1 MNDLLMHS
9 GGAKQPPNTFK
20 DSKDQIWSNCSC
32 NKKDWF
38 QNQAVRSNSREF
50 PAAAISCSLTDIES
64 IKDNEDKGDDFKCL
78 VLTDQSI
85 LQNLEISINNNT
97 KQKRQQTLTLEKLK
111 QEVLRIFSALKKSVE
126 LWTNQSGWLISGW
139 SGNLIKELTGIEN
152 ILKFSDETNW
162 KICELKN

>member
-1 MNDLLMHS
+1 MNDLSMHS

-64 IKDNEDKGDDFKCL
+64 IKDNEDKGNDFKCL
-78 VLTDQSI
+78 GLTDQSI
-85 LQNLEISINNNT
+85 LWNLEISINNNT

-111 QEVLRIFSALKKSVE
+111 QEDLRHFCLKKI
-126 LWTNQSGWLISGW
+126 SGMMNESIKWWAINFWLIGS
-139 SGNLIKELTGIEN
+139 
-152 ILKFSDETNW
+152 FD
-162 KICELKN
+162 

>member
-1 MNDLLMHS
+1 MNDLSMHS

-38 QNQAVRSNSREF
+38 QNQAVRSNSCEF

-64 IKDNEDKGDDFKCL
+64 IKDNEDKGNDFKCL
-78 VLTDQSI
+78 GLTDQSI
-85 LQNLEISINNNT
+85 LWNLEISINNNT

-111 QEVLRIFSALKKSVE
+111 QEDLRHFCLKKI
-126 LWTNQSGWLISGW
+126 SGMMNESIKWWAINFWLIGS
-139 SGNLIKELTGIEN
+139 
-152 ILKFSDETNW
+152 FD
-162 KICELKN
+162 